1 MRANPYRRPTTP
13 QARRAEMMR
22 ATALRKRAGRRTA
35 QLNDGYEDPYDLM
48 MDVKSLAQDLG
59 RRDVFLDEKAAKQL
73 DELTHM
79 VNVGLRWESD
89 EDGEFDMD
97 PSNRSRL
104 EALSKAIDEALGHI
118 QELNF
123 TIGEVRL

>member
-1 MRANPYRRPTTP
+1 MRPNPYRRPTAP
-13 QARRAEMMR
+13 QARHAEMMR
-22 ATALRKRAGRRTA
+22 AAALRKRAGRRTA

-59 RRDVFLDEKAAKQL
+59 RTDVFIDGKAMKQL
-73 DELTHM
+73 EELEHM
-79 VNVGLRWESD
+79 VSVGLRWESD

-97 PSNRSRL
+97 PSDRSRI